1 MQIGGQLDG
10 SWKQALYA
18 GMPGILAAAAGLLQ
32 VHAPL
37 QFEPASGSTT
47 YTMTMLA
54 SQLVAE
60 VLIAQLQASKMM
72 GLKYLTLTAMCEL
85 QSQPEIRRLLIL

>member
-32 VHAPL
+32 ENAPL
-37 QFEPASGSTT
+37 QFEPASGSTL
-47 YTMTMLA
+47 TMLA

-60 VLIAQLQASKMM
+60 S
-72 GLKYLTLTAMCEL
+72 
-85 QSQPEIRRLLIL
+85 